1 MATVYL
7 VACASK
13 KRAQSAPAQCL
24 YDSSLFNKSA
34 QLARL
39 RGDCWYILSAKHG
52 LLSPSQVIEPYDKTL
67 NEMPKSERL
76 RWAEGVLTHLLTV
89 TKNQDTV
96 VFLAGK
102 RYREFI
108 APELRREGYSVDIPM
123 EGMKRGEQLSWLN
136 KAIARAQ
143 PEV

>member
-1 MATVYL
+1 M
-7 VACASK
+7 
-13 KRAQSAPAQCL
+13 
-24 YDSSLFNKSA
+24 
-34 QLARL
+34 
-39 RGDCWYILSAKHG
+39 
-52 LLSPSQVIEPYDKTL
+52 EPYDETL
-67 NEMPKSERL
+67 NEMAKSERL

-89 TKNQDTV
+89 TKYQDTV

-108 APELRREGYSVDIPM
+108 APELRTRGYSVKVPL
-123 EGMKRGEQLSWLN
+123 EGMRIGEQLSWLN